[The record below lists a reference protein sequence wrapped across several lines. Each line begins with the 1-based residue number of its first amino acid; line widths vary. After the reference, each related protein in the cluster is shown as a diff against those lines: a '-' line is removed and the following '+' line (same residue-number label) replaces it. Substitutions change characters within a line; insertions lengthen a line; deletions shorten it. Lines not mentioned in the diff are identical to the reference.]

1 MPDFINKYLYF
12 QADFD
17 DQLKVAGDKVVVVDF
32 FATWCGPCKMIAPT
46 LEDLAG
52 KHASSLVVLKVSEW
66 TYAHFDLVISFV
78 YFITNFN
85 LFRQVDVDECEDLA
99 MRYDISSMPTFIFI
113 KNGEK
118 IDSFSG
124 ANREKLEKTI
134 LQHIGL

>member
-52 KHASSLVVLKVSEW
+52 KHASSLVVLKVSE
-66 TYAHFDLVISFV
+66 
-78 YFITNFN
+78 
-85 LFRQVDVDECEDLA
+85 
-99 MRYDISSMPTFIFI
+99 
-113 KNGEK
+113 
-118 IDSFSG
+118 
-124 ANREKLEKTI
+124 
-134 LQHIGL
+134 